1 MSNYAS
7 KTKDGTSSFF
17 NSYADGFDSIYGSGT
32 GSFQRW
38 LNRRSRQSVL
48 LRFEYTLAA
57 CMPAEGKS
65 FLDVGCGPGHYGLA
79 LAQRGAKEILGLD
92 FAPAMIELARAK
104 ARAADLEK
112 VCRSEVRDFF
122 QLEDTEVFDSVIM
135 MGFLDYVDDAKLAVT
150 KALNHARE
158 SAFFSFPAS
167 GGFLAWQRKLRYK
180 RKCPLYLYSLEEI
193 QDILS
198 SLEGIRYKI
207 RKLKRDFWVRVDK
220 LPMEGE
226 STKNKQRG

>member
-1 MSNYAS
+1 MSSSAS
-7 KTKDGTSSFF
+7 KTKDGTLGFF
-17 NSYADGFDSIYGSGT
+17 DSYADGFDSIYGNGT
-32 GSFQRW
+32 GFFQRW
-38 LNRRSRQSVL
+38 LNRHLRQSVL
-48 LRFEYTLAA
+48 LRFEYTLAG

-79 LAQRGAKEILGLD
+79 LAQRGAKEVLGLD

-112 VCRSEVRDFF
+112 VCRYEVRDFF
-122 QLEDTEVFDSVIM
+122 QLEETEVFDSVIM
-135 MGFLDYVDDAKLAVT
+135 MGFLDYVDDAKSAVI
-150 KALNHARE
+150 KALNHARG
-158 SAFFSFPAS
+158 SAFFSFPAY

-193 QDILS
+193 QDILG
-198 SLEGIRYKI
+198 SLEGVRYKI

-226 STKNKQRG
+226 STKNKQGV